1 MQRKTW
7 VYEVNMWRSPILIW
21 TILKV
26 MLLSAAVPIGLVVG
40 LTLAEQG
47 VSESLRVVKNMVP
60 IFILILLGLL
70 LVAYV
75 MVAIV
80 NGGKYMVVFEMDDE
94 KVIHRQIEKQFK
106 KQQVIAMITTMAGA
120 LAGNPTVAGSG
131 LLAATK
137 VTQVSEFKKVRKVI
151 VRKRYHVIYLNGPFG
166 RNQVYANSQDFD
178 EILNQIITSCKK
190 AKVKV
195 R

>member
-21 TILKV
+21 TILKA

-60 IFILILLGLL
+60 IFLLILLGLL

-106 KQQVIAMITTMAGA
+106 KQQVIAMITTMAGT

-137 VTQVSEFKKVRKVI
+137 DTQVSEFKKVRKVI
-151 VRKRYHVIYLNGPFG
+151 VRKRDHVIYLNGPFG